1 MKLVLLKN
9 KHKQTV
15 QVTKICPHIAG
26 RRLCSLTEEFLRD
39 FQLCCVL
46 WLSVKYILKDLSQIT
61 FAYYHKH

>member
-9 KHKQTV
+9 KHKQYRLPEFAPTLL
-15 QVTKICPHIAG
+15 AG
-26 RRLCSLTEEFLRD
+26 DCSLTEEFLQD

-46 WLSVKYILKDLSQIT
+46 WLSVKYIFKDLSQIT